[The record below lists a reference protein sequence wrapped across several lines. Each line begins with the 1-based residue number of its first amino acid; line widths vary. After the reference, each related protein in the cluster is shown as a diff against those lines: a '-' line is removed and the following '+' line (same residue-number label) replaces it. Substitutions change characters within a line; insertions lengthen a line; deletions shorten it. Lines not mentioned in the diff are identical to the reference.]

1 MRRLML
7 ELKGG
12 NSRLKGDGSWSI
24 FCPQYVELF
33 AKIRGMPRD
42 KNSANR
48 APNSQRQFRSTVGRV
63 CRTSLGAFLVVI
75 SVLDL
80 RGGLW

>member
-1 MRRLML
+1 MRRLMH

-12 NSRLKGDGSWSI
+12 NSQLKGDGSRSI
-24 FCPQYVELF
+24 FRPQYEELF
-33 AKIRGMPRD
+33 AKIRGMPKD
-42 KNSANR
+42 KNSADR
-48 APNSQRQFRSTVGRV
+48 APKWGRQFRSTVDGV